1 MHVYKQV
8 RGVLDFNCED
18 DILKKSAKNNH
29 RNSKG
34 NSDNENYN
42 ETIVISNSFAET
54 AGEVFKTTLLSC
66 LNIVHH
72 KNVSLVLNTNVFL

>member
-1 MHVYKQV
+1 M
-8 RGVLDFNCED
+8 
-18 DILKKSAKNNH
+18 KNNH

-54 AGEVFKTTLLSC
+54 TGEVFKTTLLFY
-66 LNIVHH
+66 LIIVHH
-72 KNVSLVLNTNVFL
+72 KNVSLVSNVY